1 MSLSNRSALVTGAGR
16 GIGFATSR
24 VLCEKGMAV
33 AINDIDAASAE
44 QAAATLRNNGHRAI
58 ACPGDV
64 SLRSDVESI
73 FDCIDREFGP
83 LWLLVNNAGTFH
95 AAATADFPEEMWD
108 REFAVDA
115 KSAFLCSQA
124 AIRRMI
130 PSGGGRI
137 VVVSSIAGVIVRT
150 GQIAYSSAKAA
161 MVHFSRCLAVEM
173 APHHITVNC
182 LCPGMTSSAML
193 AKTASQR
200 GLSVN
205 DYLSMIPAGRLAQ
218 PEDHA
223 HTIAWLA
230 CDEAAHVNGQVI
242 SVDGA
247 QSLFHPLT
255 RNA

>member
-1 MSLSNRSALVTGAGR
+1 MSLSNRCALVTGAGR

-24 VLCEKGMAV
+24 VLCEKGMVVAV
-33 AINDIDAASAE
+33 NDIDPEASEHAA
-44 QAAATLRNNGHRAI
+44 QRLRAAGHRAI

-64 SLRSDVESI
+64 SLRQDVEAI
-73 FDCIDREFGP
+73 FSRIDQDLGS

-95 AAATADFPEEMWD
+95 AEATADFPEERWD
-108 REFAVDA
+108 REFAVDVKA
-115 KSAFLCSQA
+115 SFLCSQA

-130 PSGGGRI
+130 PAGGGRI
-137 VVVSSIAGVIVRT
+137 VVISSIGGVIVRT

-161 MVHFSRCLAVEM
+161 AVHFSRCLAVEM

-193 AKTASQR
+193 EKTAAQR
-200 GLSVN
+200 GLSVD

-230 CDEAAHVNGQVI
+230 CDEAAHLTGQVI

-255 RNA
+255 R

>member
-1 MSLSNRSALVTGAGR
+1 MSLSNRFALVTGAGR

-33 AINDIDAASAE
+33 AVNDIDPASAE
-44 QAAATLRNNGHRAI
+44 QAAAQLREAGHRAI

-64 SLRSDVESI
+64 SLRADVEAI
-73 FDCIDREFGP
+73 FSRIDRELGP

-95 AAATADFPEEMWD
+95 AAATADFPEEVWD

-115 KSAFLCSQA
+115 KSVFLCSQA

-130 PSGGGRI
+130 PAGGGRI
-137 VVVSSIAGVIVRT
+137 VVISSIGGVIVRT

-161 MVHFSRCLAVEM
+161 TVHFSRCLAVEM

-182 LCPGMTSSAML
+182 ICPGMTSSAML
-193 AKTASQR
+193 DKTASER
-200 GLSVN
+200 GLSVS
-205 DYLSMIPAGRLAQ
+205 DYLEMIPAGRLAQ

-230 CDEAAHVNGQVI
+230 CDEAGHLTGQVI

-255 RNA
+255 RRT